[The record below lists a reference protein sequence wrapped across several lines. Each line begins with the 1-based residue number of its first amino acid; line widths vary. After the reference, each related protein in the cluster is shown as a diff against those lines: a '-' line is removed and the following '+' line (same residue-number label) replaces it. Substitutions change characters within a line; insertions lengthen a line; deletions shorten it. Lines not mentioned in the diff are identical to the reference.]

1 MAIIKG
7 FNKQEQVRCFIIFRR
22 LANFHSD
29 DCLDFVPMFGGI
41 LVRRLALFRN
51 VVVGLNVKRFSVRW
65 I

>member
-1 MAIIKG
+1 M
-7 FNKQEQVRCFIIFRR
+7 FHCFPCE
-22 LANFHSD
+22 LAGFHSD
-29 DCLDFVPMFGGI
+29 DCLDFVPTFGEI